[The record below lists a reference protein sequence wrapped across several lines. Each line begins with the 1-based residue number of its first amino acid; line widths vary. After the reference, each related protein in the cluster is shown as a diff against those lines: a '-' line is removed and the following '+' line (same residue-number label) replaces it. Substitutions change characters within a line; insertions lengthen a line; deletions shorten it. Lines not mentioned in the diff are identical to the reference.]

1 MDDIKQTQETI
12 AENAEVKESNE
23 TAGMEAQAENKAAEK
38 SSFEIDEAVLSNREE
53 LEKVMEAII
62 YVEGSVPISRLRTLF
77 KCENSDIRN
86 YIESINNKYRTANS
100 AIEIL
105 EVGNSII
112 MTIIPSTFGTL
123 SAIYDKKRKKKIS
136 KAMLQTL
143 SIIAYKQPLT
153 KAEIDD
159 IRQSDSGYHLKA
171 LMEDG
176 FIAWKGRK
184 NYLDKRQTYGTTD
197 KFLMH
202 FGINSLDDL
211 PKLRELKDLE
221 FNKNE

>member
-1 MDDIKQTQETI
+1 MDDIKET
-12 AENAEVKESNE
+12 AENVETEEKEVN
-23 TAGMEAQAENKAAEK
+23 TAEK
-38 SSFEIDEAVLSNREE
+38 NTLEIDEYILSNKEE
-53 LEKVMEAII
+53 LEKVMEAVI
-62 YVEGSVPISRLRTLF
+62 YVEGSIDIARLRNLF

-86 YIESINNKYRTANS
+86 YIENINNKYRNAGS